1 MTVTLRD
8 IARRV
13 GKSVTTVSRA
23 LDNYDDVSPETRAL
37 VHQVA
42 AEMGYTPSTLAQRLQ
57 KQRSETIGLILPTFG
72 PRFSDPFFSEFIAGI
87 GNQAAERGYD
97 LLVSTRPPGDQEMD
111 AYRQTMQGRQ
121 VDGFIIV
128 RTRRQDDRIQFLRKA
143 NFPFVA
149 FGRTDGPLDY
159 PFVDEDS
166 QLGMR
171 LVAEH
176 LIELGHRRIG
186 LITGPQYLMF
196 IHHRIQGFRDGLQ
209 KNGLTLKQSLV
220 READL
225 TQRGGYTQT
234 NLLLDLRA
242 PPTAIVACND
252 LMAFGAMSAAQDR
265 GLEVGKDIA
274 ITGFDDIPMAEYTH
288 PPLTTLHQP
297 IYKIG
302 EQVCAMLIQLILGE
316 TLERDQIILRP
327 RLEIRQSSGG
337 TAENKRITETGARKE
352 V

>member
-8 IARRV
+8 IAKRV

-23 LDNYDDVSPETRAL
+23 LDNYDDVSPETKAL
-37 VHQVA
+37 VLQVA

-72 PRFSDPFFSEFIAGI
+72 PRFSDPFFSEFLAGI
-87 GNQAAERGYD
+87 GNQAAQRGYD
-97 LLVSTRPPGDQEMD
+97 LLVSTRPPGDQEMN

-128 RTRRQDDRIQFLRKA
+128 RTRRQDDRIQFLRQA

-149 FGRTDGPLDY
+149 FGRSEGPLDY

-196 IHHRIQGFRDGLQ
+196 IQHRIQGLKDGLEHS
-209 KNGLTLKQSLV
+209 GVALKQKMV
-220 READL
+220 REGDL
-225 TQRGGYTQT
+225 TQRGGYTQA
-234 NLLLDLRA
+234 NQLLDLPA
-242 PPTAIVACND
+242 PPTAVVACND

-265 GLEVGKDIA
+265 GFEVGKDIA
-274 ITGFDDIPMAEYTH
+274 ITGFDDIPMAEYSH

-302 EQVCAMLIQLILGE
+302 EQVCEMLIRIILGE
-316 TLERDQIILRP
+316 TLERDQIILEP
-327 RLEIRQSSGG
+327 RLVIRQSSGG
-337 TAENKRITETGARKE
+337 ALRING
-352 V
+352 